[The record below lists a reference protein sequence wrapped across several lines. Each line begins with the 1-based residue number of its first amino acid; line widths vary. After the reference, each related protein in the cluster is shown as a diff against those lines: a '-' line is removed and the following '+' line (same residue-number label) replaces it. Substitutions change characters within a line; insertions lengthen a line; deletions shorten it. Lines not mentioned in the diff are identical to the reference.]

1 MEALILIH
9 SNQRIFWR
17 DHLPSDPGQYSRS
30 YERATGVSEMMAQ
43 RTASMSRPIIRPRN
57 VEKRGIAPVSIV
69 SEQYHQ
75 RFCFAHTRPIDT
87 LPQVEALLNNIADQ
101 EIESSL
107 SGLRL
112 LEATNGPSNGKSQSR
127 ITNGESSPSIAN
139 GEGRSTMSTGAMSI
153 YQPQDQN
160 RAPGALTAQFQRTH
174 ALTNT

>member
-17 DHLPSDPGQYSRS
+17 DCLPSDPGQYSRS
-30 YERATGVSEMMAQ
+30 YERATGVSEMMVQ
-43 RTASMSRPIIRPRN
+43 RNSSLSRPINSPRN
-57 VEKRGIAPVSIV
+57 IEKRGIAPVSIV
-69 SEQYHQ
+69 SVQYHQ
-75 RFCFAHTRPIDT
+75 RFCFANRRPINT

-112 LEATNGPSNGKSQSR
+112 LEAAHVQSNGKGSLR
-127 ITNGESSPSIAN
+127 LAN
-139 GEGRSTMSTGAMSI
+139 GDRQSTKSIGTMSL
-153 YQPQDQN
+153 YQPIPQTHTQ
-160 RAPGALTAQFQRTH
+160 AALTAQFQRTH